1 MKAAFIGFVPPEK
14 DDILSTL
21 ESHAKIGYKGF
32 EGGDLL
38 FAKGDPKENL
48 KKVQS
53 FGIEPTG
60 LHYGEPGKAN
70 VPELIEKAHTV
81 GVNKV
86 LCYAGAVS
94 MPRFMLSKEP
104 LSKDAVLRELEIFDR
119 DAAEL
124 KKEGI
129 DLLFHNHHF
138 EFLESIDGIPALYFM
153 AAHTELLKFEVDC
166 GWACYAGY
174 DPVIVLRT
182 LGSRVGAV
190 HIKDFVD
197 GTKIVKEDA
206 APMPN
211 FTTVGTGKLPL
222 SPVLEAAAE
231 LGMEYAV
238 VEQDFQRN
246 LSVHETLTA
255 AYLNMKETGFVE

>member
-1 MKAAFIGFVPPEK
+1 MKAAFIGFVSPEN

-21 ESHAKIGYKGF
+21 ELHAKIGYKGF

-53 FGIEPTG
+53 FGMEPLG
-60 LHYGEPGKAN
+60 IGYGMEKEIP
-70 VPELIEKAHTV
+70 VQELIEKAKTI
-81 GVNKV
+81 GVSKV
-86 LCYAGAVS
+86 MCYAGVVS
-94 MPRFMLSKEP
+94 MPRFGGSTDP
-104 LSKDAVLRELEIFDR
+104 VSKDAALRELEKFDR

-124 KKEGI
+124 QKEGI

-138 EFLESIDGIPALYFM
+138 EFLESIDGVPALYFM
-153 AAHTELLKFEVDC
+153 AAHTEHLKFEVDC

-174 DPVIVLRT
+174 DPAAVLRS

-197 GTKIVKEDA
+197 GTKIVREGM

-222 SPVLEAAAE
+222 HQTLEAAAE
-231 LGMEYAV
+231 LGMEYAI

-255 AYLNMKETGFVE
+255 AYLNMKETGFVN

>member
-1 MKAAFIGFVPPEK
+1 MKAAFIGFVSPET

-38 FAKGDPKENL
+38 FAKGDPEENL
-48 KKVQS
+48 KRLQS
-53 FGIEPTG
+53 CGITPTG
-60 LHYGEPGKAN
+60 LHYGEPGKADL
-70 VPELIEKAHTV
+70 PELIKKAHTI

-86 LCYAGAVS
+86 MCYAGAVS
-94 MPRFMLSKEP
+94 MPRFMLSEEP
-104 LSKDAVLRELEIFDR
+104 LSKEAVLRELEIFDR

-124 KKEGI
+124 QKEGI

-153 AAHTELLKFEVDC
+153 AAHTERLKFEVDC

-197 GTKIVKEDA
+197 GTKIVKEGA

-222 SPVLEAAAE
+222 APVLEAASE
-231 LGMEYAV
+231 LGMDYAI

-255 AYLNMKETGFVE
+255 AYLNMKETGFVV

>member
-1 MKAAFIGFVPPEK
+1 MKAAFIGFVSPDK

-38 FAKGDPKENL
+38 FSNGDPRENL

-53 FGIEPTG
+53 FGIAPIG
-60 LHYGEPGKAN
+60 LHYGEPGKADL
-70 VPELIEKAHTV
+70 PELIRKAHTI

-86 LCYAGAVS
+86 MCYAGVVS
-94 MPRFMLSKEP
+94 MPRFMLSEEP
-104 LSKDAVLRELEIFDR
+104 LSKDALLRELELFDR

-124 KKEGI
+124 QKEGI
-129 DLLFHNHHF
+129 DLLFHNHHL
-138 EFLESIDGIPALYFM
+138 EFLESVDGIPALYFM
-153 AAHTELLKFEVDC
+153 AAHTEHLKFELDC

-174 DPVIVLRT
+174 DPMIVLRT
-182 LGSRVGAV
+182 LGSRLAAV

-197 GTKIVKEDA
+197 GTVTVKEGA

-222 SPVLEAAAE
+222 GPVLETASG
-231 LGMEYAV
+231 LGMEYAI

-246 LSVHETLTA
+246 LSVPETLTA